1 MEKKLKQP
9 TRGKSEGVWLCP
21 LLVLAS
27 WFRRKGK

>member
-1 MEKKLKQP
+1 MEKKLKLP
-9 TRGKSEGVWLCP
+9 ARGESEGVWLRP